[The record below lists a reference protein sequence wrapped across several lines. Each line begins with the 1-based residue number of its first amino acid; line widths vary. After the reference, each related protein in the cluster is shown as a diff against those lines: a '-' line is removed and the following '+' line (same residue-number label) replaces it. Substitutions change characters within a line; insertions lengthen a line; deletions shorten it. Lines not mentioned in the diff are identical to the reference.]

1 MKSLTIALVLT
12 ALAISWCG
20 RSEAAAPNFDV
31 EKFAAIVPGMQ
42 KFVDDQ
48 EICGGVMMIGTADGV
63 AYLDAVG
70 HRTLD
75 SDQPMPKDAI
85 FRIMSMTKPMTAL
98 GLMMLVDEGKA
109 SIDDR
114 IEKYLPEFK
123 SQMLTASADKEA
135 GTVTLKKP
143 SRPITIKDLLTH
155 TGGLPEYPEGLK
167 GLMRKRD
174 HTLAEME
181 MISSQRPLDFE
192 PGSKWKYSSSG
203 IDVLGRLIEVFSG
216 QAYEDFLAERIF
228 KPLAMQDTGFYVS
241 PQQAERLAE
250 LCGQK
255 DSKLVAAKTL
265 PNSMEAEPTVK
276 PKYPSPA
283 GGLYSTATDLSR
295 LYRTLLHGGE
305 LDDKRIIAAETL
317 KKMTTI
323 QTGDLQCSFTPGMSC
338 GLGFH
343 IVREPQ
349 GITQM
354 LSPGT
359 YGHGGAFGTQA
370 WIDPE
375 KGVFYVL
382 LIQRVGLKNS
392 DASDMRK
399 EFQTLAAQALTSTAK
414 EP

>member
-1 MKSLTIALVLT
+1 MLTR
-12 ALAISWCG
+12 WCG
-20 RSEAAAPNFDV
+20 LLFTAFISLLVSGFCSDAEAAAPKIDV

-48 EICGGVMMIGTADGV
+48 EICGGVMMVGTADGI

-109 SIDDR
+109 SIDDPA
-114 IEKYLPEFK
+114 EKYLPEFK
-123 SQMLTASADKEA
+123 GQLVTASTDKQA

-143 SRPITIKDLLTH
+143 NRPITIKDLLTH
-155 TGGLPEYPEGLK
+155 TGGLPDYPEGLK

-192 PGSKWKYSSSG
+192 PGTKWKYSSSG

-228 KPLAMQDTGFYVS
+228 KPLAMPDTGFYVS

-255 DSKLVAAKTL
+255 AGKLVAGQTL

-276 PKYPSPA
+276 PKFPSPA
-283 GGLYSTATDLSR
+283 GGLYSTAADLSR
-295 LYRTLLHGGE
+295 LYRALLNGGE
-305 LDDKRIIAAETL
+305 LDGKRIIAAETL
-317 KKMTTI
+317 KTMTTI
-323 QTGDLQCSFTPGMSC
+323 QTGDLECSFTPGMSC

-343 IVREPQ
+343 IVRQPQ

-354 LSPGT
+354 LAPGSF
-359 YGHGGAFGTQA
+359 GHGGAFGTQA
-370 WIDPE
+370 WIDLD

-392 DASDMRK
+392 DASDMRR
-399 EFQTLAAQALTSTAK
+399 EFQTLAAEAVEQ
-414 EP
+414 